1 MVTQPEV
8 VIVETVTQLVCELQY
23 RLYLGTKVFGIDP
36 LMTPGLL
43 NYVSRPL
50 YYDNRK
56 AREELGL
63 VVTPLE
69 ETLQKAI
76 DFFRKS

>member
-1 MVTQPEV
+1 MSHGFV
-8 VIVETVTQLVCELQY
+8 
-23 RLYLGTKVFGIDP
+23 LGTKVFGIDP